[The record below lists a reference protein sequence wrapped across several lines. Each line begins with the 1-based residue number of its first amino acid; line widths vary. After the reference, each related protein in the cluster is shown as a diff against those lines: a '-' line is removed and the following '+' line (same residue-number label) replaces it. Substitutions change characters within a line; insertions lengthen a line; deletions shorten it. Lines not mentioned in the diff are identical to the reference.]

1 MPALSVSC
9 QITKRQI
16 QSVDFVRAFALS
28 GPPDGSL
35 RERLR
40 FNSNSVAESRFEIA
54 AQKANPRA
62 GIEISDHKHI
72 TLPPFNARARV

>member
-40 FNSNSVAESRFEIA
+40 FNSNSVAESRFEIV
-54 AQKANPRA
+54 NGVVENVTRRA
-62 GIEISDHKHI
+62 DISI
-72 TLPPFNARARV
+72 YGR